1 MVVSL
6 DHKHQTLEVADVN
19 ALAYDGNKLLMI
31 IKGSI
36 LQAVVCTKKFIAI
49 MFSFMSLA
57 RVFVTVS
64 HFYVCSMMNYK

>member
-6 DHKHQTLEVADVN
+6 DHKHQTRVEVADVN

-36 LQAVVCTKKFIAI
+36 
-49 MFSFMSLA
+49 
-57 RVFVTVS
+57 
-64 HFYVCSMMNYK
+64 FYITSSGVY